1 MEQLNRL
8 IGMPQLKQ
16 DIQNIVNL
24 IKIQQMRSSKGMKT
38 VAMSRHLVLLAIQ
51 EQERQRLQDFIA
63 DLSKIRDIKFWTLS
77 RSGSSWF
84 GCGICGTDSD

>member
-51 EQERQRLQDFIA
+51 EQERQRLQDFYRRFIEN
-63 DLSKIRDIKFWTLS
+63 
-77 RSGSSWF
+77 
-84 GCGICGTDSD
+84 